1 MKGNDITFE
10 DIEKT
15 ITITTT
21 ENQILN
27 AVKNVSTINLCKCK
41 DKLKEINNIP
51 EDIDLYIL
59 KIDIKEE
66 GMRTPK
72 IEYEVYYPLN

>member
-27 AVKNVSTINLCKCK
+27 AVKNVSTINLGECK
-41 DKLKEINNIP
+41 DKLKEINNIQ

-66 GMRTPK
+66 GMRIPK
-72 IEYEVYYPLN
+72 IE